1 MRPAHDR
8 SGGRSGTPIYDQLYA
23 EWRRSFRTLPGDRS
37 SEDELG
43 FTAFGSNPLS
53 DARDLSGP
61 VGRHGRPAGGQ
72 HEDRPAPQPGQ
83 WYAVGRQP
91 HSLSSR
97 PQAALPP
104 GPRRGH

>member
-43 FTAFGSNPLS
+43 FKAFGSDPLS
-53 DARDLSGP
+53 DPLDLPGSMG
-61 VGRHGRPAGGQ
+61 GHGRPSGAQ
-72 HEDRPAPQPGQ
+72 HADRSAPQPGQ

-91 HSLSSR
+91 HSLSR

-104 GPRRGH
+104 GPRRAR